1 MLDAAD
7 AQPSQSVIDV
17 GAGASRLAHALLERG
32 FTDITALDI
41 AAGGLDVARRKLGPS
56 NV

>member
-17 GAGASRLAHALLERG
+17 GASRLAHALLERG